1 MNKNI
6 LLYFSIICAV
16 TCYTDEGFNMYRVTL
31 HKGFNIYLMTL
42 HIRING
48 FEHYPCQKSFAK
60 AVLKAL
66 LKLC

>member
-31 HKGFNIYLMTL
+31 HKGFNMYRVTLHKGFNIYLMTL
-42 HIRING
+42 HIRINS
-48 FEHYPCQKSFAK
+48 FEH
-60 AVLKAL
+60 
-66 LKLC
+66 